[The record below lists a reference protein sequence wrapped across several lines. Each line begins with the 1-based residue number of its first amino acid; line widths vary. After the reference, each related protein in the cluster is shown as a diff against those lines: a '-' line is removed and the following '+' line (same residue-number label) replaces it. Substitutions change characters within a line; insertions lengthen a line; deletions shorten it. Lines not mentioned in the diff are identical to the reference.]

1 MAELP
6 KDLYIHASNGSV
18 FHDLQD
24 GQVFQDSDRTTIFRV
39 LHTPGHT
46 VDSIA
51 LHLPE
56 DKALYTA
63 DTVLGY
69 GTSVFEDLGSYLNS
83 LRRLLDLGSNDE
95 DGDYDTLYPGHGPVV
110 EHGRETISL
119 YIQHRLD
126 REKEILRVI
135 RSPIPGDSNNEY
147 WTTWEIVKV
156 IYKEYPEN
164 LWLPA
169 CRSVELHLLKL
180 QGDGLVRHIGGE
192 GPEAK
197 WESTQPDSEE
207 IKYDG

>member
-1 MAELP
+1 VAELP
-6 KDLYIHASNGSV
+6 KDLYVHAPDGSV

-24 GQVFQDSDRTTIFRV
+24 GQVFQDSDGTMLLRV

-46 VDSIA
+46 ADSIA
-51 LHLPE
+51 LHLPG

-69 GTSVFEDLGSYLNS
+69 GTSVFEDLGSYLKS
-83 LRRLLDLGSNDE
+83 LKRLLDLDPNE

-135 RSPIPGDSNNEY
+135 RSPIPGDSNSEY
-147 WTTWEIVKV
+147 WTTWDIVKV
-156 IYKEYPEN
+156 IYKDYPEN

-180 QGDGLVRHIGGE
+180 QGDGLVRHIAGE

-197 WESTQPDSEE
+197 WESLQPNTDLEH
-207 IKYDG
+207 DG